1 MTAPET
7 LSDIAVFVAVA
18 KSGSFTSAA
27 DALELSKSQVSKCV
41 NRLEARLGARL
52 LHRTTRRLR
61 LTEAGTALYETSR
74 SALDAIED
82 AQLAVSS
89 LQGAPRGTLKVS
101 ASIAFGT
108 VQLPSLLARLTALY
122 PELAVELVLED
133 RHIDLVK
140 EGIDV
145 ALRITGEPPDSG
157 MVYRR
162 LGPNRQV
169 VCAAPRYLEQRGIPR
184 TPQDLAAHDCIA
196 HMARATPRVWH
207 FTTPTGGK
215 VSVQIHGRIAVNSA
229 LGVRESA
236 LEGLGIIELNSYLVG
251 PDIKAGRLI
260 RLLDG
265 YPPKELSIYAV
276 FPQRRYLAPKVRVFI
291 DAMLERM
298 APEPAWDDFL
308 VGASPPERTQTA
320 RSLPSSAE
328 GAKSPPGYARRTPR
342 GSSAGRR

>member
-1 MTAPET
+1 MPSPEA
-7 LSDIAVFVAVA
+7 LSDIAVFVAVV

-27 DALELSKSQVSKCV
+27 DTLEISKSQVSKCV

-82 AQLAVSS
+82 AQLAVST
-89 LQGAPRGTLKVS
+89 LQGTPRGTLKVS
-101 ASIAFGT
+101 ASIAFGS
-108 VQLPSLLARLTALY
+108 VQLPSIVARLTGMY
-122 PELAVELVLED
+122 PDLAVELVLED
-133 RHIDLVK
+133 RHIDLVR

-145 ALRITGEPPDSG
+145 ALRITGDPPDSG

-169 VCAAPRYLEQRGIPR
+169 VCAAPRYLERRGVPH
-184 TPQDLAAHDCIA
+184 TPQDLSAHECIA
-196 HMARATPRVWH
+196 HTQRATPNVWH

-215 VSVQIHGRIAVNSA
+215 TSVQINGRIAVNSA
-229 LGVRESA
+229 LAVRESA
-236 LEGLGIIELNSYLVG
+236 LENLGVIELNSYLVG
-251 PDIKAGRLI
+251 QDIKAGRLV

-265 YPPKELSIYAV
+265 YQPRELSIYAV

-291 DAMLERM
+291 DAMLERL

-308 VGASPPERTQTA
+308 VNPTLPERTQTG
-320 RSLPSSAE
+320 RSPVST
-328 GAKSPPGYARRTPR
+328 GAGEKSRPGYARKTPR
-342 GSSAGRR
+342 GTPASRR